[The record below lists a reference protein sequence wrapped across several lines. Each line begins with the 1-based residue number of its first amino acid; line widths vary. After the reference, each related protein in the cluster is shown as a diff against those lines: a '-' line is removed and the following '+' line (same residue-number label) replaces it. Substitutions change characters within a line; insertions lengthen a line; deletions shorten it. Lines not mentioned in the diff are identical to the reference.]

1 MWSKIRNAGPF
12 RRRAAPLVMAS
23 ERESRL
29 GSYRRWLEGDEIEA
43 LVAIYRDSPQQ
54 HPAYAS

>member
-1 MWSKIRNAGPF
+1 
-12 RRRAAPLVMAS
+12 MAS